1 MTLDE
6 ALRYIHEVCW
16 KGTIP
21 GLERIQA
28 LLDAMG
34 NPERKCKFV
43 HVTGTNGKGSTCA
56 MVASILRK
64 AGYKT
69 GLYTS
74 PYLIRFNERIQING
88 EQISDADICELTEYV
103 KPFAESIFERPTEFE
118 MVTAIGFEYFA
129 RHKCDIVVCEVG
141 MGGEFD
147 ATNVI
152 PAPEAAVICNIGLD
166 HTEVLGD
173 TLEKIAGAKAGI
185 IKPGCDAVL
194 YRERPSVEAVF
205 EERCKALNAPL
216 HKADFDSLHLLSHS
230 LEGQVFDWERF
241 HALRLPLL
249 GEHQLHNAAVALT
262 AARVLQKR
270 GWKITDEQIR
280 EGIES
285 VRWPGRFEL
294 MRKDPMFI
302 IDGGHNPQCIEALV
316 KNIRDYLP
324 GRELTVLTGVLG
336 DKDFHCMYRDVAQ
349 YAKEFITITP
359 ANPRALTAE
368 KLADYLRQFGKPV
381 TACDVV
387 ADGVRL
393 AIEHAGKDGVV
404 LCYGSLYMIGDIDAA
419 LQTL

>member
-1 MTLDE
+1 M
-6 ALRYIHEVCW
+6 
-16 KGTIP
+16 
-21 GLERIQA
+21 
-28 LLDAMG
+28 
-34 NPERKCKFV
+34 
-43 HVTGTNGKGSTCA
+43 
-56 MVASILRK
+56 
-64 AGYKT
+64 
-69 GLYTS
+69 
-74 PYLIRFNERIQING
+74 
-88 EQISDADICELTEYV
+88 
-103 KPFAESIFERPTEFE
+103 
-118 MVTAIGFEYFA
+118 
-129 RHKCDIVVCEVG
+129 
-141 MGGEFD
+141 
-147 ATNVI
+147 
-152 PAPEAAVICNIGLD
+152 
-166 HTEVLGD
+166 
-173 TLEKIAGAKAGI
+173 
-185 IKPGCDAVL
+185 
-194 YRERPSVEAVF
+194 
-205 EERCKALNAPL
+205 
-216 HKADFDSLHLLSHS
+216 
-230 LEGQVFDWERF
+230 
-241 HALRLPLL
+241 
-249 GEHQLHNAAVALT
+249 
-262 AARVLQKR
+262 LQKR